1 MDRDQPYIVVE
12 RGRGGL
18 GTFLIGALIGAGA
31 ALLLAPKSGEET
43 QEELKAQARKWRELA
58 EERVRDAQ
66 RSLEDRLDQAREGV
80 HDRMETVRGAVEA
93 GRQAAVDARG
103 DLERKLEQSK
113 AAYRAGIDA
122 AREASHD
129 AGEAESAIES

>member
-122 AREASHD
+122 AREAAHD